1 MDVDVE
7 LREVSKHFGAIVAVD
22 RVSLAIRRG
31 EFFSLLGPSGCGKTT
46 TLRMIGGLEFPT
58 AGEILLRGAVVT
70 DLPAYRRATNM
81 VFQHLALFPHLTVF
95 ENIAFGLRLRRE
107 PPSVIARKVDGVLQL
122 VDLPG
127 YGGREIHQL
136 SGGQKQ
142 RVAIARALV
151 NEPAVLLLDE
161 PLGSLD
167 LKLRLAMQTEL
178 KALQHRVGTTF
189 IYVTHDQG
197 EALTM
202 SDRIAVMNLGR
213 VEQVATSQEIYAR
226 PRTRFVAGFIG
237 EANFLDGRVAHAG
250 PDGVLV
256 AVNGLRVRAEAAPAP
271 AGAAVTVS
279 VRPEH
284 VKLGVAADGAANR
297 WTGRIEEVTFMGA
310 VVRARVALDGGPRLV
325 AELHND
331 AAAGLA
337 PGAPWRWAGPRATRS
352 SWPADRGPG
361 GDPADR
367 SPARRLARRAA
378 ALRPR

>member
-1 MDVDVE
+1 MFVDADVE
-7 LREVSKHFGAIVAVD
+7 LREVSKHFGVVVAVD
-22 RVSLAIRRG
+22 RVSLQVRRG

-58 AGEILLRGAVVT
+58 AGDVVLRGQVVT
-70 DLPAYRRATNM
+70 DVPPYRRSTNM

-95 ENIAFGLRLRRE
+95 ENIAFGLRLRRVAPAE
-107 PPSVIARKVDGVLQL
+107 IGRKVEAALAL

-127 YGGREIHQL
+127 YAFREIHQL

-161 PLGSLD
+161 PLGALD
-167 LKLRLAMQTEL
+167 LKLRLAMQAEL

-202 SDRIAVMNLGR
+202 SDRIAVMNDGR
-213 VEQVATSQEIYAR
+213 IEQIGTSEEIYAR
-226 PRTRFVAGFIG
+226 PQTRFVAAFIG
-237 EANFLDGRVAHAG
+237 EANFLEGRMAGSAAG
-250 PDGVLV
+250 PSGVLV
-256 AVNGLRVRAEAAPAP
+256 EVDGLRIWAQADGAPP
-271 AGAAVTVS
+271 PGTPVTVS

-284 VKLGVAADGAANR
+284 VKLGAAAGRAPNR
-297 WTGRIEEVTFMGA
+297 WEGRVEDVTFMGA
-310 VVRARVALDGGPRLV
+310 VVRARITLPGGQALV
-325 AELHND
+325 AEVQND

-337 PGAPWRWAGPRATRS
+337 PGTPVAAGWSAQHTIV
-352 SWPADRGPG
+352 
-361 GDPADR
+361 
-367 SPARRLARRAA
+367 LAR
-378 ALRPR
+378 